1 MTDSDC
7 KQGED
12 TKALTSTIWYPAN
25 LPQDPFPSNMY
36 TSSAHKNPPFKCYS
50 LYQEGKQ
57 TPPHRP
63 ITHSS
68 AAGLLSAF
76 LILKAYFSPQTSSAP
91 SLLPPSVPSVHPPT
105 RPLLTPGLQVG
116 RISLLRPWLFC
127 VRTGRLCWRKPCLGG
142 RWTPATLQTHGL
154 CSYLAFATA
163 ANSSQILLSTHKA
176 SPPDF
181 DHRSLPPLRENIKEP
196 NTLVSLTSK

>member
-12 TKALTSTIWYPAN
+12 TKALTSTIRYPAN

-36 TSSAHKNPPFKCYS
+36 ASSAHKNPPFKCYS
-50 LYQEGKQ
+50 LCQEGKQ

-68 AAGLLSAF
+68 AGWLALGLPHLEGLLLSTDQF
-76 LILKAYFSPQTSSAP
+76 CPKPTP
-91 SLLPPSVPSVHPPT
+91 SKCPLCASPT

-116 RISLLRPWLFC
+116 
-127 VRTGRLCWRKPCLGG
+127 
-142 RWTPATLQTHGL
+142 QTHFSLEAVAILRQDRKALLEEALSWETLDPGHIANSWPLLLSGL
-154 CSYLAFATA
+154 C
-163 ANSSQILLSTHKA
+163 HCC
-176 SPPDF
+176 
-181 DHRSLPPLRENIKEP
+181 
-196 NTLVSLTSK
+196 